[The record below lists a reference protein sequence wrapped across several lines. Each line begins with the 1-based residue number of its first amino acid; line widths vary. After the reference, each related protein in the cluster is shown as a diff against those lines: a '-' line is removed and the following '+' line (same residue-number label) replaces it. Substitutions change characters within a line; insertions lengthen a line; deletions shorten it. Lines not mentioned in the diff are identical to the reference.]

1 MQEVFSPNLSVVAY
15 KDFALAKLLEDL
27 NVSKTEELILAL
39 GGEGAKLLTQ
49 DDELMQTGEAFLHS
63 NLNVSETARELYIH
77 RNTLNYRLDKIE
89 RLTGLDIRNF
99 GDALNF
105 KIIAMLA
112 KLKN

>member
-1 MQEVFSPNLSVVAY
+1 MEVVAY
-15 KDFALAKLLEDL
+15 KDFALARLLEDM

-39 GGEGAKLLTQ
+39 TGEGGK
-49 DDELMQTGEAFLHS
+49 ELIEDSELVLTGEAFLNC
-63 NLNVSETARELYIH
+63 NLNVSETARELYLH

-89 RLTGLDIRNF
+89 KLTGLDIRKF

-105 KIIAMLA
+105 KVVVMLA